1 MLDRHIASLAR
12 DVSTGLPAMMSK
24 RVLGAAL
31 IGAVATLAGCASY
44 RSEPLDRAPNLASH
58 VSDLEGAS
66 NRPITL
72 ADLDRMVLRNN
83 PDLRAARAKLGVAAA
98 QLIEADLLPNPQVA
112 LSYPFY
118 LAGPN
123 GSDAFS
129 VGVAQDLKS
138 ILLRPT
144 RREIAANA
152 ASAINASLLWQEWQ
166 TLGKAR
172 LLFVD
177 IVSGERAEK
186 ALQRNRKFLQ
196 ERFNLTNA
204 AINQGNAPLAT
215 LSPDLVAVGDV
226 QKSYDDLERLQLN
239 RRHQLNAL
247 LGLAPDAPLPLAGA
261 SETPHVDAQRI
272 RRDLTNL
279 ADRRP
284 DLIALQYGYRSED
297 AKLRQAILSQFPN
310 LAIGLVGGRD
320 NSSIYSFGPQASF
333 ELPVFNRNEGAIA
346 MEQATR
352 EELNREFN
360 ARLTTAA
367 GEIGALQSEQAL
379 LARQLADI
387 EPRLKEAHLI
397 AGKAEAAF
405 KQGLFDE
412 RAYVDTQVAQLTRE
426 EEKIGVQQ
434 ALLDG
439 QVELATLIGAG
450 MPQVSIGPE
459 PPPADVLGLFQ
470 ATIR

>member
-1 MLDRHIASLAR
+1 
-12 DVSTGLPAMMSK
+12 MMSK

-31 IGAVATLAGCASY
+31 IGACATLAGCSSY
-44 RSEPLDRAPNLASH
+44 RPEPLDRMPNLAARA
-58 VSDLEGAS
+58 SDLVGEGG
-66 NRPITL
+66 RPIAL
-72 ADLDRMVLRNN
+72 PDLDRLVLRNN
-83 PDLRAARAKLGVAAA
+83 PDLRAARAKLGVATA
-98 QLIEADLLPNPQVA
+98 QVIEADLLPNPQIG

-129 VGVAQDLKS
+129 VSVAQDLRS

-144 RREIAANA
+144 RLEIVGAAA
-152 ASAINASLLWQEWQ
+152 AAINASLLWQEWQ

-172 LLFVD
+172 LLLVD

-196 ERFNLTNA
+196 ERFDLTSA
-204 AINQGNAPLAT
+204 AIKQGNAPLAT
-215 LSPDLVAVGDV
+215 LSPDLVAVGDIE
-226 QKSYDDLERLQLN
+226 KSYDVLERLQLS

-261 SETPHVDAQRI
+261 SETPHIDAQRI
-272 RRDLTNL
+272 RRDLANL

-297 AKLRQAILSQFPN
+297 AKLRQAILLQFPN

-320 NSSIYSFGPQASF
+320 SSSIYSFGPQASF

-360 ARLTTAA
+360 ARLTAAA

-412 RAYVDTQVAQLTRE
+412 RAYVDTQVAQLMRE

-450 MPQVSIGPE
+450 MPQASIGPE
-459 PPPADVLGLFQ
+459 PTPADVLGLFQ
-470 ATIR
+470 ETAR

>member
-1 MLDRHIASLAR
+1 
-12 DVSTGLPAMMSK
+12 MMSK
-24 RVLGAAL
+24 RVLAAAV
-31 IGAVATLAGCASY
+31 IGVCATLAGCASY
-44 RSEPLDRAPNLASH
+44 RPEPLDRTPNLAARA
-58 VSDLEGAS
+58 SDLIGGGG
-66 NRPITL
+66 RPIAL
-72 ADLDRMVLRNN
+72 PDLDRLVLRNN
-83 PDLRAARAKLGVAAA
+83 PDLRAAREKLGVAAA
-98 QLIEADLLPNPQVA
+98 QVIEADLLPNPQIGV
-112 LSYPFY
+112 SYPFY
-118 LAGPN
+118 LAGPG

-129 VGVAQDLKS
+129 VSIAQDLRS

-144 RREIAANA
+144 KLEIAGSA
-152 ASAINASLLWQEWQ
+152 AAAINASLLWQEWQ

-196 ERFNLTNA
+196 ERFDLTSA
-204 AINQGNAPLAT
+204 AIKQGNAPLAT
-215 LSPDLVAVGDV
+215 LSPDLVALGDIE
-226 QKSYDDLERLQLN
+226 KSYDDLERLQLS

-261 SETPHVDAQRI
+261 SEIPHIDAQRV
-272 RRDLTNL
+272 RRDLANL

-310 LAIGLVGGRD
+310 LVIGLVGGRD
-320 NSSIYSFGPQASF
+320 SSSIYSFGPQASF

-346 MEQATR
+346 LEQATR
-352 EELNREFN
+352 EALNREFN
-360 ARLTTAA
+360 ARLTAAA

-379 LARQLADI
+379 LARQLAGI
-387 EPRLKEAHLI
+387 EPRLKEARLI
-397 AGKAEAAF
+397 AGMAEAAF

-412 RAYVDTQVAQLTRE
+412 RAYVDTQVAQLMRE

-450 MPQVSIGPE
+450 MPQASIAPE
-459 PPPADVLGLFQ
+459 PPPADMLGLFQ
-470 ATIR
+470 ASAR

>member
-1 MLDRHIASLAR
+1 MR
-12 DVSTGLPAMMSK
+12 SK
-24 RVLGAAL
+24 RVLAAAL
-31 IGAVATLAGCASY
+31 IGVCATLAGCASY
-44 RSEPLDRAPNLASH
+44 RPEPLDRTPNLAARA
-58 VSDLEGAS
+58 SDLIGGRG
-66 NRPITL
+66 RPIAL
-72 ADLDRMVLRNN
+72 PDLDRLVLRNN
-83 PDLRAARAKLGVAAA
+83 PDLRAAREKLGVAAA
-98 QLIEADLLPNPQVA
+98 QVVEADLLPNPQIGV
-112 LSYPFY
+112 SYPFY
-118 LAGPN
+118 LAGPG

-129 VGVAQDLKS
+129 VSVAQDLRS

-144 RREIAANA
+144 RLEIAGASA
-152 ASAINASLLWQEWQ
+152 AAINASLLWQEWQ

-196 ERFNLTNA
+196 ERFDLTSA
-204 AINQGNAPLAT
+204 AIKQGNAPLAT

-226 QKSYDDLERLQLN
+226 ERSYDDLERLQLS

-261 SETPHVDAQRI
+261 SEIPPVDAQRI
-272 RRDLTNL
+272 RRDLANL

-284 DLIALQYGYRSED
+284 DLVALQYGYRSED

-310 LAIGLVGGRD
+310 LVIGLVGGRD
-320 NSSIYSFGPQASF
+320 SSSIYSFGPQASF
-333 ELPVFNRNEGAIA
+333 ELPLFNRNEGAIA
-346 MEQATR
+346 LEQATR
-352 EELNREFN
+352 EALNREFN
-360 ARLTTAA
+360 ARLTAAA

-379 LARQLADI
+379 LARQLASI
-387 EPRLKEAHLI
+387 EPRLKEARLI
-397 AGKAEAAF
+397 ADKAEAAF

-412 RAYVDTQVAQLTRE
+412 RAYVDTQVALLMRE
-426 EEKIGVQQ
+426 EEKIGVEQ

-450 MPQVSIGPE
+450 MPPASIGPE
-459 PPPADVLGLFQ
+459 PPPADPLGLFQ
-470 ATIR
+470 ASAR

>member
-1 MLDRHIASLAR
+1 
-12 DVSTGLPAMMSK
+12 MMEK
-24 RVLGAAL
+24 RVPGLALVAAFM
-31 IGAVATLAGCASY
+31 TLAGCASY
-44 RSEPLDRAPNLASH
+44 RSAPLDRAPNLASH
-58 VSDLEGAS
+58 VSDLVGAN

-72 ADLDRMVLRNN
+72 ADLDRMVLGNN
-83 PDLRAARAKLGVAAA
+83 PELRAARAKLGVATA
-98 QLIEADLLPNPQVA
+98 QVIEAELLPNPQIA

-118 LAGPN
+118 MAGPN

-144 RREIAANA
+144 RREIADNA

-186 ALQRNRKFLQ
+186 ALQRSRKFLQ
-196 ERFNLTNA
+196 ERFDLTKA
-204 AINQGNAPLAT
+204 AIKQGNATLAA

-226 QKSYDDLERLQLN
+226 EKSYDDLERLQLN

-247 LGLAPDAPLPLAGA
+247 LGLAPDAPLLLAGA
-261 SETPHVDAQRI
+261 SETPRVDAQRI
-272 RRDLTNL
+272 RADMASLP
-279 ADRRP
+279 DRRP

-310 LAIGLVGGRD
+310 VAIGLVSGRD
-320 NSSIYSFGPQASF
+320 SSSIYSFGPEASF

-346 MEQATR
+346 LEQATR
-352 EELNREFN
+352 EQLNREFN
-360 ARLTTAA
+360 ARLTAA
-367 GEIGALQSEQAL
+367 EGEIGALLSEQSL
-379 LARQLADI
+379 LARQLAAI
-387 EPRLKEAHLI
+387 EPRLKEARLI
-397 AGKAEAAF
+397 AEKTEAAF
-405 KQGLFDE
+405 KQGSFDE
-412 RAYVDTQVAQLTRE
+412 RAYVDIEVAQLTRE
-426 EEKIGVQQ
+426 QEKIGLQQ

-439 QVELATLIGAG
+439 QVALATLIGAG
-450 MPQVSIGPE
+450 MPRISIGPE

-470 ATIR
+470 ATSR

>member
-1 MLDRHIASLAR
+1 
-12 DVSTGLPAMMSK
+12 MMSK
-24 RVLGAAL
+24 RVLAAAL
-31 IGAVATLAGCASY
+31 IGVCATLAGCASY
-44 RSEPLDRAPNLASH
+44 RPEPLDRTPNLAARA
-58 VSDLEGAS
+58 SDLIGGGG
-66 NRPITL
+66 RPIAL
-72 ADLDRMVLRNN
+72 PDLDRLVLRNN
-83 PDLRAARAKLGVAAA
+83 PDLRAAREKLGVAAA
-98 QLIEADLLPNPQVA
+98 QVIEADLLPNPQIGV
-112 LSYPFY
+112 SYPFY
-118 LAGPN
+118 LAGPG

-129 VGVAQDLKS
+129 VSIAQDLRS

-144 RREIAANA
+144 KLEIAGSA
-152 ASAINASLLWQEWQ
+152 AAAINASLLWQEWQ

-196 ERFNLTNA
+196 ERFDLTSA
-204 AINQGNAPLAT
+204 AIKQGNAPLAT
-215 LSPDLVAVGDV
+215 LSPDLVALGDIE
-226 QKSYDDLERLQLN
+226 KSYDDLERLQLS

-261 SETPHVDAQRI
+261 SEIPHIDAQRV
-272 RRDLTNL
+272 RRDLANL

-310 LAIGLVGGRD
+310 LVIGLVGGRD
-320 NSSIYSFGPQASF
+320 SSSIYSFGPQASF

-346 MEQATR
+346 LEQATR
-352 EELNREFN
+352 EALNREFN
-360 ARLTTAA
+360 ARLTAAA

-379 LARQLADI
+379 LARQLAGI
-387 EPRLKEAHLI
+387 EPRLKEARLI
-397 AGKAEAAF
+397 AGMAEAAF

-412 RAYVDTQVAQLTRE
+412 RAYVDTQVAQLMRE

-450 MPQVSIGPE
+450 MPQASIAPE
-459 PPPADVLGLFQ
+459 PPPADMLGLFQ
-470 ATIR
+470 ASAR

>member
-1 MLDRHIASLAR
+1 
-12 DVSTGLPAMMSK
+12 MMSK
-24 RVLGAAL
+24 RVLAAAL
-31 IGAVATLAGCASY
+31 IGVCATLAGCASY
-44 RSEPLDRAPNLASH
+44 RPEPLDRTPNLAARA
-58 VSDLEGAS
+58 SDLMGGS
-66 NRPITL
+66 GRPIAL
-72 ADLDRMVLRNN
+72 PDLDRLVLRNN
-83 PDLRAARAKLGVAAA
+83 PDLRAAREKLGVAAA
-98 QLIEADLLPNPQVA
+98 QVIEADLLPNPQIGV
-112 LSYPFY
+112 SYPFY
-118 LAGPN
+118 LAGPG

-129 VGVAQDLKS
+129 VSVAQDLRS

-144 RREIAANA
+144 RLEIAGSA
-152 ASAINASLLWQEWQ
+152 AAAIDASLLWQEWQ

-196 ERFNLTNA
+196 ERFDLTSA
-204 AINQGNAPLAT
+204 AIKQGNAPLAT
-215 LSPDLVAVGDV
+215 LSPDLVAVGDIE
-226 QKSYDDLERLQLN
+226 KSYDDLERLQLS

-261 SETPHVDAQRI
+261 SEIPHIDAQRV
-272 RRDLTNL
+272 RRDLANL

-310 LAIGLVGGRD
+310 LVIGLVGGRD
-320 NSSIYSFGPQASF
+320 SSSIYSFGPQASF

-346 MEQATR
+346 LEQATR
-352 EELNREFN
+352 EALNREFN
-360 ARLTTAA
+360 ARLTAA
-367 GEIGALQSEQAL
+367 TGEIGALQSEQAL
-379 LARQLADI
+379 LARQLAGI
-387 EPRLKEAHLI
+387 EPRLKEARLI

-412 RAYVDTQVAQLTRE
+412 RAYVDTQVAQLMRE

-450 MPQVSIGPE
+450 MPPASIGPE
-459 PPPADVLGLFQ
+459 PPPADPLGLFQ
-470 ATIR
+470 ASAR

>member
-1 MLDRHIASLAR
+1 
-12 DVSTGLPAMMSK
+12 MMSK
-24 RVLGAAL
+24 RALGAL
-31 IGAVATLAGCASY
+31 IGAFATLAGCASY
-44 RSEPLDRAPNLASH
+44 QPEPLDRAPKLASH
-58 VSDLEGAS
+58 ASDLAGAS

-72 ADLDRMVLRNN
+72 AELDRMVLDNN
-83 PDLRAARAKLGVAAA
+83 PDLRAARAKRGVAAA
-98 QLIEADLLPNPQVA
+98 QVIEADLLPNPQIA
-112 LSYPFY
+112 LSYPFF

-138 ILLRPT
+138 IILRPT
-144 RREIAANA
+144 RREIADNA
-152 ASAINASLLWQEWQ
+152 ASAIDASLLWQEWQ

-172 LLFVD
+172 LLFVE

-186 ALQRNRKFLQ
+186 ALLRDRKFLQ
-196 ERFNLTNA
+196 VRFDLTQA
-204 AINQGNAPLAT
+204 AIAQGNAPLAT

-247 LGLAPDAPLPLAGA
+247 LGLAADAPLPLAGTSA
-261 SETPHVDAQRI
+261 ITQIDAARI
-272 RRDLTNL
+272 RRDLANL

-284 DLIALQYGYRSED
+284 DLVALQYGYRSED

-320 NSSIYSFGPQASF
+320 SSAIYSFGPQASF

-346 MEQATR
+346 IEQATR
-352 EELNREFN
+352 AELNREFN
-360 ARLTTAA
+360 ARLTAA
-367 GEIGALQSEQAL
+367 TGDIGALQSEQAL

-387 EPRLKEAHLI
+387 EPRLTEARVI

-412 RAYVDTQVAQLTRE
+412 RAYTDTEVALLTRE
-426 EEKIGVQQ
+426 EEKISMQQ

-450 MPQVSIGPE
+450 MPQVEIGPE
-459 PPPADVLGLFQ
+459 RPPTDALGIFQ
-470 ATIR
+470 ATSR